1 MRTQEIDFR
10 HLLRQVLPV
19 GQLPRE
25 LQLRVEEALAANDPR
40 AAQRAAMD
48 TIRELT
54 SRGIFRLEEE
64 TDRLQRY
71 RNLLTGE
78 VIAIHQPV
86 EPPGAIVPI
95 PLPVV
100 SGGEPAKIETVREL
114 LVLAS
119 HILSEDGSRVA
130 EKEQLIQLLLSFT
143 RQVLGC
149 EDARYLSLEP
159 DAPDGFTP
167 VVGSGS
173 PFAELLADEWGMGR
187 GHLLLIRELAPSQ
200 GGNAGYRTAAAVCI
214 GRPGDRIRGA
224 LEVWSTR
231 AGHFTRE
238 RLALLELIAETGREL
253 LANVSRLQELVF
265 IDSRT
270 QIFNKAF
277 FEIQFQTLLAR
288 ARREGQ
294 QLALAIIDVD
304 DFKTFNSRYGY
315 LGGDEVLYRVAQTLK
330 GQVRPFDC
338 VARWGGEE
346 FTVVLAPPVEPE
358 DARAI
363 CERLRR
369 AVQQA
374 TFLITG
380 LDGKEHRVS
389 VTVSVGGALFPDD
402 GPAGED
408 LWTRANEA
416 LITAK
421 GAGKNRV
428 HFRRHERGNRGDGG
442 DREDF
447 RVAPS

>member
-25 LQLRVEEALAANDPR
+25 LQLRIEEALAAGDPQ

-48 TIRELT
+48 AIRELLH
-54 SRGIFRLEEE
+54 RGVLRLEEE
-64 TDRLQRY
+64 NDKVRRY

-78 VIAIHQPV
+78 IIAIHQPV
-86 EPPGAIVPI
+86 EPPGGVLPI
-95 PLPVV
+95 PLPVAP
-100 SGGEPAKIETVREL
+100 GGEPANLDTVREL
-114 LVLAS
+114 LIFAGR
-119 HILSEDGSRVA
+119 ILSDDGSRVA
-130 EKEQLIQLLLSFT
+130 EREQLIQLLLGFT
-143 RQVLGC
+143 RQVLDC
-149 EDARYLSLEP
+149 DDARYLSLER

-167 VVGSGS
+167 MVGSGS
-173 PFAELLADEWGMGR
+173 PFADLMADEWGVGR

-200 GGNAGYRTAAAVCI
+200 GGNAGYRTAAAMAI

-231 AGHFTRE
+231 AGHFTRD

-315 LGGDEVLYRVAQTLK
+315 LGGDDVLYRVAQTLK

-346 FTVVLAPPVEPE
+346 FAVVLAPPVEPE

-363 CERLRR
+363 CDRLRR

-374 TFLITG
+374 TFQITG
-380 LDGKEHRVS
+380 LDGKEHRAS
-389 VTVSVGGALFPDD
+389 VTVSIGGALFPDE
-402 GPAGED
+402 GPGGDD
-408 LWTRANEA
+408 LWARANEA
-416 LITAK
+416 LIAAK

-428 HFRRHERGNRGDGG
+428 YFRRHERGRGEGG
-442 DREDF
+442 DRDDL